1 MRISAFLAVLLV
13 AVPLVPS
20 TSHATDVEVVRHE
33 NIIGGKVFGL
43 LGVPSA
49 RETGEVG
56 AVIDVRLE
64 RGEGFSEFGF
74 GATFS
79 MPKGLD
85 GAAWVEGGYSAY
97 LTSGDLGMYIGGGG
111 QLRWIYVD
119 RVSSY
124 APAVYGQIGVM
135 FDRSQSTR
143 MYAELRV
150 TQNILPFASKDNFDN
165 SVDTPRAAWRTEVM
179 AAFGFGF

>member
-1 MRISAFLAVLLV
+1 MRISALLALLVV

-43 LGVPSA
+43 LGLPSV

-56 AVIDVRLE
+56 AAFDVRLE
-64 RGEGFSEFGF
+64 RGGGFSEFGI

-79 MPKGLD
+79 LPKGLD
-85 GAAWVEGGYSAY
+85 GAVWLEGGYSVY
-97 LTSGDLGMYIGGGG
+97 LNSDDLGIYLGGGG
-111 QLRWIYVD
+111 QFRWIYVGT
-119 RVSSY
+119 VNNY
-124 APAVYGQIGVM
+124 APAVYGQVGVM

-143 MYAELRV
+143 MYVELRV
-150 TQNILPFASKDNFDN
+150 TQNILPFNSKDNFDN

>member
-1 MRISAFLAVLLV
+1 MRNKAFLLVLL
-13 AVPLVPS
+13 PLCAILPA
-20 TSHATDVEVVRHE
+20 TARATDVEVVRHE

-49 RETGEVG
+49 RETGEIG
-56 AVIDVRLE
+56 AAIDVRLE
-64 RGEGFSEFGF
+64 RGGGFAEFAL

-85 GAAWVEGGYSAY
+85 GAAWMEGGYSFY
-97 LTSGDLGMYIGGGG
+97 LNSDDLGVYLGGGG
-111 QLRWIYVD
+111 QFRWIYVD
-119 RVSSY
+119 TISSF

-135 FDRSQSTR
+135 FDRSSSTR
-143 MYAELRV
+143 MYVELRA
-150 TQNILPFASKDNFDN
+150 TQNILPFDSKDNFDN
-165 SVDTPRAAWRTEVM
+165 PRDTPRAAWRTEVM